1 MSLNNMKRRLNYA
14 GGANQQDRM
23 NADKLRS
30 LKGAL
35 QRSYQAA
42 TIMLSDG
49 RAFRGL
55 INPNKLSLDLDN
67 KELSIPF
74 RDRRIFIP
82 VEEEGFDYI
91 IEEGLWEEMGEI
103 ESKEGLWDEM
113 EPLAAKAIMVADSSV
128 QKPLLDN
135 IYIDRGEEEIGVKE
149 GDIIKWR
156 ENDTY
161 WLVISRYLEETAY
174 FRSKIYRCRHMV
186 KLSNG
191 KTYWAYIRGPVEQ
204 NIVWQQVEGTYF
216 NKLNYS
222 LLMRIGA
229 DADTIEYFKRFAK
242 ISIDG
247 KPWEVQAVD
256 RLSTPG
262 ILTIAL
268 KETFA
273 NPIEEDAAAVAQKL
287 EEKNQVENEAKP
299 YTYISGATTVYPYDT
314 RTFTIEN
321 HIDIAGEWRII
332 NESKA
337 NIIKVIESDKTQITV
352 QILTGK
358 TGSFTLEYFTKYETI
373 ATLDVTIASL

>member
-42 TIMLSDG
+42 TIILSDG

-55 INPNKLSLDLDN
+55 INPNKLSLDLDD

-135 IYIDRGEEEIGVKE
+135 IYIDRGEEEIGVQE

-191 KTYWAYIRGPVEQ
+191 KTYWAYIRDPVEQ

-229 DADTIEYFKRFAK
+229 DADTIEHFKRFAK
-242 ISIDG
+242 ITIDG

-262 ILTIAL
+262 ILTITL
-268 KETFA
+268 KETFS
-273 NPIEEDAAAVAQKL
+273 NPIEEDAAAVVQKL

-321 HIDIAGEWRII
+321 HIDIAGEWRIT

-337 NIIKVIESDKTQITV
+337 NIIKVIESDKNQITV

>member
-14 GGANQQDRM
+14 GGASQQARM
-23 NADKLRS
+23 NVDKLKS

-35 QRSYQAA
+35 LHSYQAA
-42 TIMLSDG
+42 TIVLSDG

-55 INPNKLSLDLDN
+55 INPNKLSMDLDD

-74 RDRRIFIP
+74 RDRRLDLP
-82 VEEEGFDYI
+82 ADEAGFDATI
-91 IEEGLWEEMGEI
+91 DEGIWEELSDI
-103 ESKEGLWDEM
+103 ETTLGAWDEM
-113 EPLAAKAIMVADSSV
+113 VPLAAIAVEAPEQEI
-128 QKPLLDN
+128 QLPLLPN
-135 IYIDRGEEEIGVKE
+135 IHIDRGEENIGVAE
-149 GDIIKWR
+149 GDVIRWR
-156 ENDTY
+156 ENGTY
-161 WLVISRYLEETAY
+161 WLVLMRYLEETAY
-174 FRSKIYRCRHMV
+174 FRARIYRCRHMV
-186 KLSNG
+186 KLQNG
-191 KTYWAYIRGPVEQ
+191 NTYWAYIRGPVEQ
-204 NIVWQQVEGTYF
+204 NIDWQQVSGNYF

-222 LLMRIGA
+222 LIMRIGLN
-229 DADTIEYFKRFAK
+229 DDTIEHFKRFAR

-268 KETFA
+268 KETFS
-273 NPIEEDAAAVAQKL
+273 NPIEEDAAAVVKKL
-287 EEKNQVENEAKP
+287 EERLEDTTDRKP
-299 YTYISGATTVYPYDT
+299 YTYIAGPTTVYPYDT

-321 HIDIAGEWRII
+321 HIDIAGSWRVL

-337 NIIKVIESDKTQITV
+337 NIVKIIEQNQNQVTV

-358 TGSFTLEYFTKYETI
+358 TGSFTLEYFTKYESI

>member
-35 QRSYQAA
+35 QHSYQAA

-55 INPNKLSLDLDN
+55 INPNKLSLDLDD

-103 ESKEGLWDEM
+103 ESQEGTWDEM
-113 EPLAAKAIMVADSSV
+113 APLAAKAIMVADSSV

-204 NIVWQQVEGTYF
+204 NIVWQQVAGTYF

-229 DADTIEYFKRFAK
+229 DADTIEHFKRFAK

-262 ILTIAL
+262 ILTVAL
-268 KETFA
+268 KETFS
-273 NPIEEDAAAVAQKL
+273 NPIEEDAAAVVQKL
-287 EEKNQVENEAKP
+287 EEKDQVEHEAKP

-321 HIDIAGEWRII
+321 HIDIAGEWRIT

-337 NIIKVIESDKTQITV
+337 NIIKVIESDKNQITV

-358 TGSFTLEYFTKYETI
+358 TGSFTLEYFTKYETV

>member
-1 MSLNNMKRRLNYA
+1 MSLNNMKNRLRYV

-35 QRSYQAA
+35 QYSYQAA
-42 TIMLSDG
+42 TIVLSDG

-55 INPNKLSLDLDN
+55 INPNKLSLDLDD

-74 RDRRIFIP
+74 KDRRIYIP
-82 VEEEGFDYI
+82 VEEDGFDHV
-91 IEEGLWEEMGEI
+91 IEEGIWEEMGDI
-103 ESKEGLWDEM
+103 ESQEGIWDEM
-113 EPLAAKAIMVADSSV
+113 EPLVAKAVMVADSST
-128 QKPLLDN
+128 QLPLLDN
-135 IYIDRGEEEIGVKE
+135 IYIDRGEEDIGVKE

-156 ENDTY
+156 ENGTY

-186 KLSNG
+186 KLNNG

-204 NIVWQQVEGTYF
+204 NIVWQQVEGNYF

-229 DADTIEYFKRFAK
+229 DEDTIEQFKRFAK

-268 KETFA
+268 KETFS
-273 NPIEEDAAAVAQKL
+273 NPIEEDVAAVVQKI
-287 EEKNQVENEAKP
+287 EEKNQVETEAKP
-299 YTYISGATTVYPYDT
+299 YTYISGTTTVYPYDT

-321 HIDIAGEWRII
+321 HIDIAGEWRIV

-337 NIIKVIESDKTQITV
+337 NIVKVIESNQDQITV

-358 TGSFTLEYFTKYETI
+358 TGSFTLEYFTKYEI
-373 ATLDVTIASL
+373 VATLDVTIASL

>member
-35 QRSYQAA
+35 QHSYQAA

-55 INPNKLSLDLDN
+55 INPNKLSLDLDD

-82 VEEEGFDYI
+82 AEEEGFDYI

-103 ESKEGLWDEM
+103 ESQEGTWDEM
-113 EPLAAKAIMVADSSV
+113 EPLAAQAIMVADSSV

-186 KLSNG
+186 KLNNG

-204 NIVWQQVEGTYF
+204 NIVWQQVAGTYF

-229 DADTIEYFKRFAK
+229 DADTIEHFKRFAK

-268 KETFA
+268 KETFS
-273 NPIEEDAAAVAQKL
+273 NPIEEDAAAVVQKL
-287 EEKNQVENEAKP
+287 EEKDQVENEAKP

-321 HIDIAGEWRII
+321 HIDIAGEWRIT

-337 NIIKVIESDKTQITV
+337 NIIKVIESDKNQITV

-358 TGSFTLEYFTKYETI
+358 TGSFTLEYFTKYETV

>member
-1 MSLNNMKRRLNYA
+1 MSLNNMKNRLRYV

-35 QRSYQAA
+35 QYSYQAA
-42 TIMLSDG
+42 TIVLSDG

-55 INPNKLSLDLDN
+55 INPNKLSLDLDD

-74 RDRRIFIP
+74 KDRRIYIP
-82 VEEEGFDYI
+82 VEEDGFDHV
-91 IEEGLWEEMGEI
+91 IEEGLWEEMGDI
-103 ESKEGLWDEM
+103 EFQEGTWDEM
-113 EPLAAKAIMVADSSV
+113 EPLVAKAVMVADSST
-128 QKPLLDN
+128 QLPFLDN
-135 IYIDRGEEEIGVKE
+135 IYIDRGEEDIGVKE

-156 ENDTY
+156 ENGTY

-186 KLSNG
+186 KLNNG
-191 KTYWAYIRGPVEQ
+191 KIYWAYIRGPVEQ
-204 NIVWQQVEGTYF
+204 SIVWQQVEGNYF

-229 DADTIEYFKRFAK
+229 DEDTIEQFKRFAK

-268 KETFA
+268 KETFS
-273 NPIEEDAAAVAQKL
+273 NPIEEDAAAVVQKI
-287 EEKNQVENEAKP
+287 EEKNQVETEVKP

-321 HIDIAGEWRII
+321 HIDIAGEWRIV

-337 NIIKVIESDKTQITV
+337 NIVKVIESNQDQVTV

>member
-35 QRSYQAA
+35 QHSYQAA
-42 TIMLSDG
+42 TIMLSDD

-55 INPNKLSLDLDN
+55 INPNKLSLDLDD

-91 IEEGLWEEMGEI
+91 IEEGLWEEMGEV
-103 ESKEGLWDEM
+103 ESQEGTWDEM
-113 EPLAAKAIMVADSSV
+113 APLAAKAIMVADSSA

-135 IYIDRGEEEIGVKE
+135 IYFDRGEEEIGVKE

-229 DADTIEYFKRFAK
+229 DADTIEHFKRFAK

-262 ILTIAL
+262 ILTVAL
-268 KETFA
+268 KETFS
-273 NPIEEDAAAVAQKL
+273 NPIEEDAAAVVQKL
-287 EEKNQVENEAKP
+287 EEKDQIENEAKP

-337 NIIKVIESDKTQITV
+337 NIIKVIESNKNQITV

>member
-35 QRSYQAA
+35 QHSYQAA

-55 INPNKLSLDLDN
+55 INPNKLSLDLDD

-103 ESKEGLWDEM
+103 ESQEGTWDEM
-113 EPLAAKAIMVADSSV
+113 APLAAKAIMVADSSV

-204 NIVWQQVEGTYF
+204 NIVWQQVAGTYF

-229 DADTIEYFKRFAK
+229 DADTIEHFKRFAK

-262 ILTIAL
+262 ILTVAL
-268 KETFA
+268 KETFS
-273 NPIEEDAAAVAQKL
+273 NPIEEDAAAVVQKL
-287 EEKNQVENEAKP
+287 EEKDQVENEAKP

-321 HIDIAGEWRII
+321 HIDIAGEWRIT

-337 NIIKVIESDKTQITV
+337 NIIKVIESDKNQITV

-358 TGSFTLEYFTKYETI
+358 TGSFTLEYFTKYETV